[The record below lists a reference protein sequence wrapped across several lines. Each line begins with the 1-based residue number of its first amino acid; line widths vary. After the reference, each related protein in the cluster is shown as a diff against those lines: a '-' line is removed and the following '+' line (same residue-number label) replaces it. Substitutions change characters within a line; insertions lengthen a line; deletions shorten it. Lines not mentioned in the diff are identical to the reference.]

1 MKRYKFGLNGVLR
14 LRQMQEEQT
23 RAAMLEAQRA
33 AEVATAE
40 LNARLAAI
48 GAARADVGRRSGPE
62 FQHQRDQLE
71 RHALAVGA
79 ARSAEANAL
88 SAVRVAREA
97 WEDAAKAVR
106 ALERLDERKRRTW
119 VLETTRA
126 AQLATD
132 EVAQT
137 HHGREL
143 R

>member
-1 MKRYKFGLNGVLR
+1 ME
-14 LRQMQEEQT
+14 EEQT
-23 RAAMLEAQRA
+23 RALMIEAERA
-33 AEVATAE
+33 AEEATAV

-48 GAARADVGRRSGPE
+48 GAARVDVGHRSGPE

-71 RHALAVGA
+71 RHALAVSA

-88 SAVRVAREA
+88 STMRVARHA

-106 ALERLDERKRRTW
+106 ALERLDERQRATW
-119 VLETTRA
+119 LAEATRA

-137 HHGREL
+137 HHGRGL
-143 R
+143 